1 MAHVAAEKR
10 ARRTAAPG
18 TRSAPRLGP
27 IGLLGPSLVWL
38 LVFVVAPISILFIY
52 SFWSSQN
59 YQLIHEFTL
68 KNYIETFGD
77 SVFRIV
83 MGRTLRLAFLVTATA
98 LVLGYPV
105 AYFIAR
111 KVTRWK
117 TFFYL
122 LVIIPMWSSYL
133 VRVYSWKAV
142 LGERGA
148 LNLLLLWLG
157 ILQEPSPIFLYNTF
171 AVYLAL
177 VGSILPFMILP
188 IYTSLEKIPQSLIE
202 ASSDLGAGFWRTFA
216 RVIFPLSL
224 PGTLAGCTFTFVL
237 VLGDFIASQLL
248 GGTSGILIGKVI
260 YGQFGLA
267 FNWPLGAAMSFVV
280 FALAFA
286 LIAIAGRY
294 GALKEG

>member
-1 MAHVAAEKR
+1 MQ
-10 ARRTAAPG
+10 RRLRGA
-18 TRSAPRLGP
+18 
-27 IGLLGPSLVWL
+27 GLLAPSSLWL
-38 LVFVVAPISILFIY
+38 LFFVLAPISILFLY
-52 SFWSSQN
+52 SFWSSHD
-59 YQLIHEFTL
+59 YKLIHTFTIA
-68 KNYIETFGD
+68 NYAETVND
-77 SVFRIV
+77 AVFRIV
-83 MGRTLRLAFLVTATA
+83 LWRTLRLAFFVTITS

-111 KVTRWK
+111 RVTKWK
-117 TFFYL
+117 TLFYL

-142 LGERGA
+142 LGEQGA
-148 LNLLLLWLG
+148 LNILLLKIG
-157 ILQEPSPIFLYNTF
+157 VISQPSPIFLYNTF

-188 IYTSLEKIPQSLIE
+188 IYTSLEKVPRSLIE

-216 RVIFPLSL
+216 KVIFPLSL
-224 PGTLAGCTFTFVL
+224 PGTLGGCTFTFVL

-267 FNWPLGAAMSFVV
+267 FNWPLGAANSFMLFAVV
-280 FALAFA
+280 FT
-286 LIAIAGRY
+286 IIVIAGRF